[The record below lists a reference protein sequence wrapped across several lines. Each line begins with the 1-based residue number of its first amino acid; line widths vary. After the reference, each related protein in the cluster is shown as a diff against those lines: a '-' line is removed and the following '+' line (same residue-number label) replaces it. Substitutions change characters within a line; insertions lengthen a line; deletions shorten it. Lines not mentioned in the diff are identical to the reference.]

1 MKTELTMREV
11 APYLPFGLKYQRQ
24 IDEEGKTV
32 IAEIELIS
40 LDIHVK
46 RIIGGIKMKYGL
58 AKPIVHP
65 LSALTKPITHNGETF
80 VPVEKL
86 HLNREQVEEYLKK
99 DLWIGQWW
107 DYEKIEKLIEWHIW
121 IFDQSYFE
129 KGLIIDKKTLEL

>member
-1 MKTELTMREV
+1 MIRRPPRSTLF
-11 APYLPFGLKYQRQ
+11 PYTTLFR
-24 IDEEGKTV
+24 
-32 IAEIELIS
+32 S
-40 LDIHVK
+40 
-46 RIIGGIKMKYGL
+46 KYGL